1 MCPPGG
7 GHDTH
12 LRTRNI
18 VIKTMQKIINC
29 MRMANGG
36 RFSTKGSVYAVFTL
50 RTGRSYEKRRKY
62 SAMSMTK
69 TVIDAAIAG

>member
-1 MCPPGG
+1 
-7 GHDTH
+7 
-12 LRTRNI
+12 
-18 VIKTMQKIINC
+18 MQKIINC

-36 RFSTKGSVYAVFTL
+36 RFSTKGSVSVGFFTS

-62 SAMSMTK
+62 SAMSMTN